1 MAQSRDTQGMSSSSR
16 KPMPEIQRG
25 ARADSGQ
32 DISFKCTSYIP
43 PAIPD
48 GEYEAMFIKAE
59 KNWMWGQEKLFLW
72 FQIITQGKWVSQKFF
87 APFNIPSK
95 GNFTVSTKYWLWWVF
110 AAGRRPGRADR
121 LSPNVFKNQVFRVRM
136 RTVLKTAKQTDRT
149 PEQQYSIVD
158 ELLGIQ

>member
-1 MAQSRDTQGMSSSSR
+1 MSPSPW
-16 KPMPEIQRG
+16 KPLPEIQRG

-32 DISFKCTSYIP
+32 DISFKCTSEIP

-59 KNWMWGQEKLFLW
+59 KNWMWGEEKLFLW
-72 FQIITQGKWVSQKFF
+72 FQITTPGEWVGQKFY
-87 APFNIPSK
+87 AAFNIPPK
-95 GNFTVSTKYWLWWVF
+95 GKFTASNKFWLWWVF
-110 AAGRRPGRADR
+110 AEGRRPDR
-121 LSPNVFKNQVFRVRM
+121 FDRMSPTVFKNKVFRVRM

-158 ELLGIQ
+158 ELLSIQTQP